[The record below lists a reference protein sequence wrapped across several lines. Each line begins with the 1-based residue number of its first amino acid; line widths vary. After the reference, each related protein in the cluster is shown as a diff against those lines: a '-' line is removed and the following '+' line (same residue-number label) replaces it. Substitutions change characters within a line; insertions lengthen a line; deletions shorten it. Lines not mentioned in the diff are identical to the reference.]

1 MSGPSGARGDTPEA
15 RSARSSEARDDR
27 NTMSCPEPERLAAAA
42 AGEDRDA
49 AEHALRCP
57 TCRAQF
63 DEQRQMRRLLGVLSG
78 PPPIASER
86 ERLAAGL
93 LARLDAPAGR
103 RPLARLALGAGL
115 AAAAVALVLWGV
127 GARGHSVAREHGA
140 PPRDPTSPGSSAPT
154 TAAALDPRT
163 PDAAPS
169 AHPLDAG
176 SPVEPQAPA
185 ATPRN
190 RPAIAAAKLS
200 GGAQFGRATRSGRD
214 VIDLHDG
221 ELTVDTRQTA
231 PAEIQLGTTA
241 IRVANAKVTVTV
253 RTGVLET
260 VAVFAGSVELS
271 SGARSTVVTAGT
283 VWEAPAEPPTSDP
296 AASLDAFREGWAAL
310 QQKRLAKAIAAF
322 DRASDPVVH
331 EDAAYWAAVATY
343 RAGDRADARRRFT
356 EFLARFPKSPRANA
370 ARSALETEPL

>member
-1 MSGPSGARGDTPEA
+1 M
-15 RSARSSEARDDR
+15 SEARDDR
-27 NTMSCPEPERLAAAA
+27 KTTSCPEPERLAAAA

-63 DEQRQMRRLLGVLSG
+63 DDQRQMRRLLGALPD
-78 PPPIASER
+78 PPPTASER

-103 RPLARLALGAGL
+103 RPLAHLALGGCL
-115 AAAAVALVLWGV
+115 AAAAVALVLWGI
-127 GARGHSVAREHGA
+127 GARGPQVARQHGA
-140 PPRDPTSPGSSAPT
+140 PPRDAALAGSSAPT
-154 TAAALDPRT
+154 TAAALDPPAPR
-163 PDAAPS
+163 DAAPS
-169 AHPLDAG
+169 ARPLDAG
-176 SPVEPQAPA
+176 SPIEPRAPA
-185 ATPRN
+185 APPTSH
-190 RPAIAAAKLS
+190 PAIAAAKLS

-221 ELTVDTRQTA
+221 ELTVDTRWTA

-271 SGARSTVVTAGT
+271 SGARSTIVTAGR
-283 VWEAPAEPPTSDP
+283 VWEAPAEPPASDP

-310 QQKRLAKAIAAF
+310 QQNRLAKAIAAF
-322 DRASDPVVH
+322 DRATDPVVY

-356 EFLARFPKSPRANA
+356 DFLARFPRSPRADA
-370 ARSALETEPL
+370 ARSALET